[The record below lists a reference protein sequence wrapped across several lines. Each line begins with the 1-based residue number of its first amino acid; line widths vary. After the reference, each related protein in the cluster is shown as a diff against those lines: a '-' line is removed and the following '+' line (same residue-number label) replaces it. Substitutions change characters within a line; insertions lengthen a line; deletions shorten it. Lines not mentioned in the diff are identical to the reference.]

1 MKIWKIIPPLATSAL
16 LSLAFPGASVWPLAF
31 IALVPL
37 LLWVDGRGYRHAF
50 WGGTLAGFVFNA
62 IVFAWFATL
71 TYWVGGIVLLGAG
84 LLFFI
89 FALLWGVVM
98 VAWVFFSRWFAAAT
112 LVALPSLWVLM
123 EYAHNHMFSGFGW
136 GSLGYTQ
143 WNNLAVAQ
151 LASVGSIYAVGF
163 YIVIINVLIV
173 MLIRNVRRP
182 AAASLAAVA
191 IVAIGIAV
199 PAWGKTRMRAPD
211 MSSTL
216 RVGVVQ
222 PNFSLDVKW
231 GWEYSEHM
239 LETLAR
245 QTELVAAN
253 GAELVVWPESA
264 FYGYLTDEIEKIAGI
279 VKPHGVYLLTG
290 SQRYETSG
298 PDREDNVLYYNSAFL
313 IDPKGRNVGRYDK
326 RHLAPFGEYVPL
338 EKLLPFMGKVV
349 PAVADFTPGSS
360 AVTPF
365 SVNGKNF
372 CVLICFE
379 NSFPDLVRET
389 AALDA
394 DFLVQLTNDGWF
406 GRSSQPEQD
415 LAISVFRSIENGVT
429 LVRGTNTG
437 ISCFID
443 PWGRISGIVSSRY
456 DETVFARGISVET
469 ISTVA
474 HETVYKTYGDI
485 WALGCVALFAAALG
499 PTLYRRKKSLR
510 ESDAKV
516 PEEVP
521 TELREE
527 PGEESSEES
536 NRESKEKKKREKE

>member
-1 MKIWKIIPPLATSAL
+1 MNIWKIIPPLATAAL
-16 LSLAFPGASVWPLAF
+16 LSLAFPGASLWPLAF

-37 LLWVDGRGYRHAF
+37 LLWVDGKGYRSAF
-50 WGGTLAGFVFNA
+50 WGGTLAGFVFHA
-62 IVFAWFATL
+62 IVFSWFATL
-71 TYWVGGIVLLGAG
+71 TYWVGGIVLLGVG
-84 LLFFI
+84 ILFF
-89 FALLWGVVM
+89 FYALFWGVIM
-98 VAWVFFSRWFAAAT
+98 VAYVFFTRRSAAVAII
-112 LVALPSLWVLM
+112 ALPSLWVLM
-123 EYAHNHMFSGFGW
+123 EYTHSHAFSGFGW
-136 GSLGYTQ
+136 ASVGYTQ

-151 LASVGSIYAVGF
+151 LASVGSVYLVSF

-173 MLIRNVRRP
+173 TLIRNVRRP
-182 AAASLAAVA
+182 AAASLAALA
-191 IVAIGIAV
+191 LVAIGIAV
-199 PAWGKTRMRAPD
+199 PAWGRTKMDAPD

-231 GWEYSEHM
+231 GGEYSEHM

-245 QTELVAAN
+245 QTELVVTN

-264 FYGYLTDEIEKIAGI
+264 FYGYLADEIDKIAGI

-290 SQRYETSG
+290 SQHYEASDSG
-298 PDREDNVLYYNSAFL
+298 AEDGFTYYNSAFL
-313 IDPKGRNVGRYDK
+313 IDPNGRNVGRYDK

-338 EKLLPFMGKVV
+338 VGLLPFLGKVV
-349 PAVADFTPGSS
+349 PAVADFRPGQR

-379 NSFPDLVRET
+379 NSFPGLVRKT

-415 LAISVFRSIENGVT
+415 LAIAVFRSIENGAT
-429 LVRGTNTG
+429 FVRGTNTG

-443 PWGRISGIVSSRY
+443 PWGRISGVVSSMY
-456 DETVFARGISVET
+456 DETVFVRGISVET

-474 HETVYKTYGDI
+474 HETTYKTYGDV
-485 WALGCVALFAAALG
+485 WVLGCAALFAVALG
-499 PTLYRRKKSLR
+499 PTLHRRKKGIPVSG
-510 ESDAKV
+510 
-516 PEEVP
+516 EEVA
-521 TELREE
+521 
-527 PGEESSEES
+527 GEESTGKSEGKKK
-536 NRESKEKKKREKE
+536 KEKE